1 MGAEN
6 YHDHWNPGSHG
17 ICEGLQGYRKK
28 RDVPFVVRST
38 LCELMWKMS
47 SIRKRKATLWP
58 LALLLLLATVAPK
71 LSLMTCTSSGRTAL
85 SIGDAKDCCPANEQA
100 GAQLNMSC
108 CEFTSVQAEIPTF
121 TTTAVVAPAP
131 VQAVLSFWAPVIMA
145 PRAAGHAFST
155 RPQCRPPRLL
165 SDRLADLQVF
175 RI

>member
-1 MGAEN
+1 
-6 YHDHWNPGSHG
+6 
-17 ICEGLQGYRKK
+17 
-28 RDVPFVVRST
+28 
-38 LCELMWKMS
+38 MWKMS

-85 SIGDAKDCCPANEQA
+85 SIGDAKDCCPANEQP

-121 TTTAVVAPAP
+121 TETALATPVPVPA
-131 VQAVLSFWAPVIMA
+131 ALSFWAPVTMA
-145 PRAAGHAFST
+145 PLSGHAFSA

>member
-1 MGAEN
+1 
-6 YHDHWNPGSHG
+6 
-17 ICEGLQGYRKK
+17 
-28 RDVPFVVRST
+28 
-38 LCELMWKMS
+38 MWKMS
-47 SIRKRKATLWP
+47 SIRKRRSALWP

-71 LSLMTCTSSGRTAL
+71 LSLMTCISTGRTAL
-85 SIGDAKDCCPANEQA
+85 SIGEGKDCCPANEQP
-100 GAQLNMSC
+100 GSQLDMSC
-108 CEFTSVQAEIPTF
+108 CEFSSVQAEIPTF

-145 PRAAGHAFST
+145 PRSGHAFSA